1 MDRHTDDAKTIP
13 PTSSGDN
20 RPVISYFRLNGL
32 VYVNDLIV
40 LVYTCSSFLNKI
52 LILDPQKA

>member
-20 RPVISYFRLNGL
+20 RPVLSYFRLNGQA
-32 VYVNDLIV
+32 YVNDLIV
-40 LVYTCSSFLNKI
+40 LVYTCSSFLNI
-52 LILDPQKA
+52 FFLF